1 MDKTAIILIF
11 ISVLC
16 ADHPPRNSTRNRVVD
31 ILHTRI
37 DIRVDFTAEQ
47 VVGKVTHTFSPLVSS
62 LSHLNMDAE
71 DMVIR
76 RVRLDKKDIPFF
88 QSENQVHLD
97 LRKPYGWA
105 DTLKVTMNYTATPR
119 TGLYFFKP
127 DSTYPDRRTQA
138 WTQGE
143 ETDNHHWVPL
153 YDYPNDRATFE
164 TILTVDSEFEAIS
177 NGELVSQVV
186 NDDGTQ
192 TFHWRENFPMVSYLI
207 SFAVGNY
214 VKVEDKWGDL
224 PINYWVYPENQNEAL
239 RSFGKTPDMVKYFNN
254 VTGVDYPFEKYDQVI
269 VSDFMFGG
277 MENITLTHNT
287 DRTMHDAR
295 AVPDHSSDGLVAHE
309 LAHQWYGDMI
319 TTRNW
324 ANIWLN
330 EGFATFFSRLYQTHN
345 LGLDEGDYIRLGE
358 IRGYHGND
366 KRNRRPT
373 VHFEYFVPMELFDS
387 HVYAKGSLILNMI
400 EDVLGEEGFWR
411 AIRHYTN
418 ENKMK
423 NVETTDLKKAIEEIT
438 GQNLDW
444 FFKQWVYEPGFPE
457 YNVSWSYN
465 QRTKTLKLHVRQTQD
480 LKKSNLFKM
489 PVRVLIDNGEVTEHT
504 VWVEDQETVFDLPCT
519 FRPKMVIF
527 NSGMRIPS
535 KLKMGKSV
543 TDLKYQ
549 LQNASNVLDRIW
561 AAHELS
567 KKKGRKVVEYI
578 LLDAAKT
585 DPFWGV
591 RKEAAI
597 AFGKLKPK
605 IQFEDYIWINE
616 EHDSRVKRAL
626 LTVLKNYKGNA
637 GVSSFLQSVIRAD
650 TNYYVIAD
658 AFKTLVSVDSSS
670 AKMYV
675 DGLLNTESHNDT
687 VRKSALVYFST
698 VKTDQNYS
706 RLQELASYGGLSWE
720 ARPSAIKELGAYVKT
735 KPKTVDLFIDFLGD
749 KDRFARREAINQL
762 GKHGNKSHFAA
773 LDGVKESDP
782 VLTVNVLRAKKAI
795 EMQKTKKQTK
805 KEKDVIELRRMVDDI
820 QKILDQ

>member
-1 MDKTAIILIF
+1 M
-11 ISVLC
+11 
-16 ADHPPRNSTRNRVVD
+16 
-31 ILHTRI
+31 
-37 DIRVDFTAEQ
+37 
-47 VVGKVTHTFSPLVSS
+47 
-62 LSHLNMDAE
+62 
-71 DMVIR
+71 
-76 RVRLDKKDIPFF
+76 
-88 QSENQVHLD
+88 
-97 LRKPYGWA
+97 
-105 DTLKVTMNYTATPR
+105 
-119 TGLYFFKP
+119 
-127 DSTYPDRRTQA
+127 
-138 WTQGE
+138 
-143 ETDNHHWVPL
+143 
-153 YDYPNDRATFE
+153 
-164 TILTVDSEFEAIS
+164 
-177 NGELVSQVV
+177 
-186 NDDGTQ
+186 
-192 TFHWRENFPMVSYLI
+192 
-207 SFAVGNY
+207 
-214 VKVEDKWGDL
+214 
-224 PINYWVYPENQNEAL
+224 
-239 RSFGKTPDMVKYFNN
+239 
-254 VTGVDYPFEKYDQVI
+254 
-269 VSDFMFGG
+269 
-277 MENITLTHNT
+277 
-287 DRTMHDAR
+287 
-295 AVPDHSSDGLVAHE
+295 
-309 LAHQWYGDMI
+309 
-319 TTRNW
+319 
-324 ANIWLN
+324 
-330 EGFATFFSRLYQTHN
+330 
-345 LGLDEGDYIRLGE
+345 
-358 IRGYHGND
+358 
-366 KRNRRPT
+366 
-373 VHFEYFVPMELFDS
+373 
-387 HVYAKGSLILNMI
+387 
-400 EDVLGEEGFWR
+400 
-411 AIRHYTN
+411 
-418 ENKMK
+418 
-423 NVETTDLKKAIEEIT
+423 
-438 GQNLDW
+438 
-444 FFKQWVYEPGFPE
+444 
-457 YNVSWSYN
+457 
-465 QRTKTLKLHVRQTQD
+465 
-480 LKKSNLFKM
+480 
-489 PVRVLIDNGEVTEHT
+489 
-504 VWVEDQETVFDLPCT
+504 
-519 FRPKMVIF
+519 IF

-578 LLDAAKT
+578 LLEAAKT

-637 GVSSFLQSVIRAD
+637 GVSNFLQSVIRAD